1 MKSPETQNLE
11 SALSKHAS
19 LQAEIADIQRLSAD
33 STTRL
38 AALENTCDLGDA
50 GALGEVGRMQIMVAL
65 LPRRLAAKEQALA
78 GTEPEILKEAHNIIE
93 TILAPKIRSLR
104 QKTEG
109 KIKTELGTYFSNPST
124 LSAAVSS
131 SALIAGL
138 DALANVATIQAQPF
152 DGVIKYAWRTLDAW
166 EQAKAFEAK
175 IS

>member
-65 LPRRLAAKEQALA
+65 LPRRLAAKEQQLA
-78 GTEPEILKEAHNIIE
+78 EAEPEILKATHRFLEE
-93 TILAPKIRSLR
+93 TLIPKIRSLR

-109 KIKTELGTYFSNPST
+109 KMKTELQPIFPNAET
-124 LSAAVSS
+124 LNAAISS
-131 SALIAGL
+131 SALVSGL
-138 DALANVATIQAQPF
+138 DKLAFGASIQAQPF
-152 DGVIKYAWRTLDAW
+152 DGVIKYARRTLDAW
-166 EQAKAFEAK
+166 EQAKTYEAK